1 MADITVT
8 AGDVV
13 ADAGASTRNGIAG
26 ATITAGQAVYV
37 HADGTIQPAR
47 ANAEATAVLAGV
59 ALNGAATG
67 QPVSYITRGTYTAGA
82 TVAAGTV
89 YVLSAAAAGGIAPEA
104 DLVNPNRVSLLG
116 VGISATKIMVSRINT
131 GVAHA

>member
-8 AGDVV
+8 AANVV
-13 ADAGASTRNGIAG
+13 ADAGASIRSGTAG
-26 ATITAGQAVYV
+26 AAITAGQAVYV
-37 HADGTIQPAR
+37 HTDGTIRLAR
-47 ANAEATAVLAGV
+47 ANAEATASLAGV
-59 ALNGAATG
+59 ALNDAAVG
-67 QPVSYITRGTYTAGA
+67 QPVSYIMRGTYTAGA